1 MKKIPAMAIA
11 LLAASAT
18 LVHAEDN
25 GKKDPKT
32 GKACVAFVSSELS
45 DRGLVRMNFRNT
57 CDSPF
62 RIQIQATGATRQKT
76 IEAGTP
82 DKPAKA
88 YVSCKPG
95 ENCESAK
102 WQYE

>member
-1 MKKIPAMAIA
+1 MKKILAIA
-11 LLAASAT
+11 LLAATTA
-18 LVHAEDN
+18 LAHADDT

-32 GKACVAFVSSELS
+32 GKACVAFMSSELS
-45 DRGLVRMNFRNT
+45 QQGLVRMNFRNI

-62 RIQIQATGATRQKT
+62 TIQIQATGATRQKA

-82 DKPAKA
+82 EKPAKA
-88 YVSCKPG
+88 YVSCRPG
-95 ENCESAK
+95 DNCESSK

>member
-1 MKKIPAMAIA
+1 MKKIPALAIS
-11 LLAASAT
+11 LLAATAT
-18 LVHAEDN
+18 LAHAEDT

-32 GKACVAFVSSELS
+32 GKACVSFVSSELS
-45 DRGLVRMNFRNT
+45 DQGLVRMNFRNT

-62 RIQIQATGATRQKT
+62 RIQIQATAANRQKS

-82 DKPAKA
+82 EKPAKA
-88 YVSCKPG
+88 YVSCKPDDR
-95 ENCESAK
+95 CETAK